1 MISMNSVSFSNY
13 DSGGSSGGGSR
24 LLDFGSG
31 NSDAGASAPMMDPSA
46 SAAPPMDTSSMA
58 MDPSMMM
65 QSAPPMMDSFQPAD
79 SAAFTPP
86 PQAAPSPSGSF
97 DFVA

>member
-1 MISMNSVSFSNY
+1 MAVSLISMNSVSFSNY

-24 LLDFGSG
+24 LLDFSSG
-31 NSDAGASAPMMDPSA
+31 NSDSGASAA
-46 SAAPPMDTSSMA
+46 SSMA

-65 QSAPPMMDSFQPAD
+65 QSAPAPAMDSFQPTD
-79 SAAFTPP
+79 STAFTPP
-86 PQAAPSPSGSF
+86 PQAAPSPGGAF

>member
-1 MISMNSVSFSNY
+1 MAVSMISMNSVSFSNS

-31 NSDAGASAPMMDPSA
+31 NSDAGASAPP
-46 SAAPPMDTSSMA
+46 MA

-65 QSAPPMMDSFQPAD
+65 QSAPAPAMDSFQPTD
-79 SAAFTPP
+79 STAFTPP
-86 PQAAPSPSGSF
+86 PQAAPSPGGAF